1 MKKYKQ
7 GEIIKGVVSGIEKY
21 GVFVKLEN
29 NYNGL
34 IHISELSDSY
44 VRNVE
49 DYAKVGTDIY
59 AEIIA
64 IDDNQQQIKLSIKN
78 LTYKNGVPTRK
89 QKIEETSLGFKTLER
104 NLPYW
109 IEKNLK
115 NNKKQINSI
124 DK

>member
-49 DYAKVGTDIY
+49 DYAIIGTDIY

-64 IDDNQQQIKLSIKN
+64 IDDYQQQIKLSIKN
-78 LTYKNGVPTRK
+78 LTYKNGVPIRK

-115 NNKKQINSI
+115 NSKKQINSI